1 MTPPNSASLTYLIWA
16 HSKMDM
22 PFNCPAPPHSHL
34 KIVLLGSWLA
44 HSVEHGILDLEVVSS
59 RPTLGVEITFLK
71 ILNKYKKKKKDSPLI
86 FHHQASALLLGLW
99 PNSSCPLCSRV
110 STISLGSQSLI
121 PMVLYTISPR
131 RPKSLHANQ
140 TPGGCCDIPEL
151 TR

>member
-71 ILNKYKKKKKDSPLI
+71 ILNKYKKKKK
-86 FHHQASALLLGLW
+86 
-99 PNSSCPLCSRV
+99 R
-110 STISLGSQSLI
+110 
-121 PMVLYTISPR
+121 
-131 RPKSLHANQ
+131 
-140 TPGGCCDIPEL
+140 
-151 TR
+151 